1 MSMTEHKPCDRAQGN
16 EYKTGE
22 EHSRTIHSIKESGV
36 YVTAKINE
44 MDVYLLIDTG
54 ATVSLLSKICYW
66 NIQGNDTWR
75 LEKVDRDVLSANG
88 SSVGIYGKTYISL
101 ALNGTSI
108 LQDMIVADIS
118 VYGILGLDF
127 LVKHKAII
135 SGIEHLIQLEGT
147 AQEYKIALINRVVIP
162 PRSEILNEGK
172 ICAGP
177 DGGFPVKIGLIEPS
191 EKLIKSD
198 SAMLARSLV
207 RRQERVP
214 LRLMNVSATNRTIQP
229 GTVVGKLSPVSEME
243 AVQCSIGA
251 ANCNKEIP
259 KHLQELFNSST
270 KVLGNHDKGKARD
283 LLIRYSDLFS
293 ETDED
298 VGRTSVVQHKIDT
311 GNQPSIKQPPRR
323 LPFHMQKE
331 VDEHVSDMLK
341 RGIIE
346 PSSSAWSSAVV
357 LVQKKDGS
365 KRFCVDYRRLNS
377 VTMKDAPHR

>member
-36 YVTAKINE
+36 YVTARINE
-44 MDVYLLIDTG
+44 MDVYLLIDRG
-54 ATVSLLSKICYW
+54 ATVSLLSKVCYG

-75 LEKVDRDVLSANG
+75 MEKVDRDILSANG
-88 SSVGIYGKTYISL
+88 SSVGIYGKTSISL

-108 LQDMIVADIS
+108 LQEMIVADIS
-118 VYGILGLDF
+118 VDGILGLDF
-127 LVKHKAII
+127 LVKYKAIINMRTHKVSI
-135 SGIEHLIQLEGT
+135 SGIEHLIHLEGT
-147 AQEYKIALINRVVIP
+147 APEYKIALINRVVIL
-162 PRSEILNEGK
+162 PRSEILTEGK

-177 DGGFPVKIGLIEPS
+177 DGGFPVKIGLKEPS

-198 SAMLARSLV
+198 SAMLTRTLV

-214 LRLMNVSATNRTIQP
+214 LRLMNMSATNRTIQP
-229 GTVVGKLSPVSEME
+229 GTVVGNLSPVSEMKAYFLE
-243 AVQCSIGA
+243 PVV
-251 ANCNKEIP
+251 
-259 KHLQELFNSST
+259 ST
-270 KVLGNHDKGKARD
+270 KVLGNHDKGKARF

-311 GNQPSIKQPPRR
+311 GNQPALKQPPRR

-331 VDEHVSDMLK
+331 VDKHVSDMLK

-346 PSSSAWSSAVV
+346 PSTSAWSSAIV

-365 KRFCVDYRRLNS
+365 KDS
-377 VTMKDAPHR
+377 V

>member
-1 MSMTEHKPCDRAQGN
+1 M
-16 EYKTGE
+16 
-22 EHSRTIHSIKESGV
+22 
-36 YVTAKINE
+36 
-44 MDVYLLIDTG
+44 
-54 ATVSLLSKICYW
+54 
-66 NIQGNDTWR
+66 R
-75 LEKVDRDVLSANG
+75 LEKVDRDVLSANR
-88 SSVGIYGKTYISL
+88 SSVWIYGKTSISL

-108 LQDMIVADIS
+108 LQEMIVAD
-118 VYGILGLDF
+118 GILGLDF
-127 LVKHKAII
+127 LVKHKAIINMRTHKVAI

-162 PRSEILNEGK
+162 PRSEILAEGK

-214 LRLMNVSATNRTIQP
+214 LRLMNMSATNRTIQS

-259 KHLQELFNSST
+259 KHLQELFYSST

-283 LLIRYSDLFS
+283 LLIQYSDLFS

-311 GNQPSIKQPPRR
+311 GNHPAIKRWTSAISYAERSRR
-323 LPFHMQKE
+323 T
-331 VDEHVSDMLK
+331 
-341 RGIIE
+341 RI
-346 PSSSAWSSAVV
+346 
-357 LVQKKDGS
+357 
-365 KRFCVDYRRLNS
+365 
-377 VTMKDAPHR
+377 